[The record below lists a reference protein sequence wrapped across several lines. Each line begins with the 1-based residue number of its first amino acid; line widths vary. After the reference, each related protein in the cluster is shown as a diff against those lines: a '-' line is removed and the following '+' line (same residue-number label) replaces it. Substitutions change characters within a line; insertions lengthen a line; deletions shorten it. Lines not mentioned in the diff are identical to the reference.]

1 MRRDFAIP
9 ENLLRTIRMPN
20 TLIDRSSAMSALQGP
35 VRLRTLTTLRWLAV
49 GGQSVAILMVH
60 FVIGFPIPL
69 GLCIMAIAASAWL
82 NLFTAL
88 RFSPQRF
95 LTDRE
100 AAAYIAYDILQLCAL
115 LAFTGGLLNPFSALI
130 IAPVMIA
137 ASFLALRYTILI
149 ACLALAGV
157 GILAL
162 YHMPLPWRPGDELDL
177 APIYKF
183 GVWAALSFSVI
194 FFAAYAHR
202 IAAESVQMRSALTAT
217 QLVLEREQ
225 RLSAL
230 GGLAAA
236 AAHELGTP
244 LATIQL
250 TAREMQ
256 RELENDEL
264 LGEDAALLVEQVKR
278 CREILGRLS
287 QHGEAGDAIHDRV
300 DVGGLLKESAAP
312 FLEKPDG
319 PDIRIESESGDG
331 APEPMLRRQPE
342 IVYGL
347 RNFIENA
354 VGFASSDVRIAA
366 TWTKDKLDIVIEDD
380 GPGFS
385 TEVLSRLGEPY
396 VSSRFGPRKTDGQR
410 PTSARTGGMGLGF
423 FIAKSLLERTA
434 AAISW
439 GNRDRRGARVAISW
453 PLSAITAES
462 LAQDTTQPTANA

>member
-1 MRRDFAIP
+1 MPAAFLDARPAV
-9 ENLLRTIRMPN
+9 NALR
-20 TLIDRSSAMSALQGP
+20 GP

-49 GGQSVAILMVH
+49 GGQSLAILTVH
-60 FVIGFPIPL
+60 FAVGFATPL

-100 AAAYIAYDILQLCAL
+100 AAAYIAFDIVQLCTL
-115 LAFTGGLLNPFSALI
+115 LSFTGGLLNPFSALI

-137 ASFLALRYTILI
+137 ASFLALRYTVLI
-149 ACLALAGV
+149 AALALAGV
-157 GILAL
+157 GVLAL
-162 YHMPLPWRPGDELDL
+162 YHMPLPWRAGEILEL

-183 GVWAALSFSVI
+183 GVWAALSFSVM

-202 IAAESVQMRSALTAT
+202 IAAESAQVRSALAAT

-256 RELENDEL
+256 RELENDEML
-264 LGEDAALLVEQVKR
+264 RDDAALLVDQVKR

-300 DVGGLLKESAAP
+300 DVVGLLKEAASP
-312 FLEKPDG
+312 FLEKAGG
-319 PDIRIESESGDG
+319 PEIRIETESGDG
-331 APEPMLRRQPE
+331 ATEPMLRRRQE
-342 IVYGL
+342 IIYGL
-347 RNFIENA
+347 RNFVENA
-354 VGFASSDVRIAA
+354 VGFAREDVRVGAA
-366 TWTKDKLDIVIEDD
+366 WTAERLAITIDDD

-385 TEVLSRLGEPY
+385 AEILARLGEPY
-396 VSSRFGPRKTDGQR
+396 VSSRFAARRPDGLR
-410 PTSARTGGMGLGF
+410 AASARTGGMGLGF
-423 FIAKSLLERTA
+423 FIAKSLLEGTGA
-434 AAISW
+434 EVSW
-439 GNRDRRGARVAISW
+439 ANRETGGARVGVAW
-453 PLSAITAES
+453 PVSAIAAEPFG
-462 LAQDTTQPTANA
+462 QDIAARAPNA

>member
-1 MRRDFAIP
+1 
-9 ENLLRTIRMPN
+9 MPN
-20 TLIDRSSAMSALQGP
+20 QLAAAQSAANALRGALRGP
-35 VRLRTLTTLRWLAV
+35 VRLRTLTALRWLAV
-49 GGQSVAILMVH
+49 GGQTLAIFTVH
-60 FVIGFPIPL
+60 FGVGFATPL

-100 AAAYIAYDILQLCAL
+100 AAAFIAFDIVQLCAL

-130 IAPVMIA
+130 IAPVTIA
-137 ASFLALRYTILI
+137 ASFLTLRYTVMI
-149 ACLALAGV
+149 AALALAGV
-157 GILAL
+157 GVLAL
-162 YHMPLPWRPGDELDL
+162 YHMPLPWRPGEVLAL
-177 APIYKF
+177 APVYKF

-202 IAAESVQMRSALTAT
+202 IAAESAQMRSALAAT

-256 RELENDEL
+256 RELENDESL
-264 LGEDAALLVEQVKR
+264 REDAALLVDQVKR

-300 DVGGLLKESAAP
+300 GVSGLLKEAAAP
-312 FLEKPDG
+312 FLENTGG
-319 PDIRIESESGDG
+319 PAIRIETESGDG
-331 APEPMLRRQPE
+331 APEPMLRRRPE

-347 RNFIENA
+347 RNFVENA
-354 VGFASSDVRIAA
+354 VSFARTDVRIAGVWKA
-366 TWTKDKLDIVIEDD
+366 GGLDIQVEDD

-385 TEVLSRLGEPY
+385 PEILARLGEPY
-396 VSSRFGPRKTDGQR
+396 VSSRAGRRGDGAR
-410 PTSARTGGMGLGF
+410 TMSARTGGMGLGF
-423 FIAKSLLERTA
+423 FIAKSLLEGTGA
-434 AAISW
+434 EVAWA
-439 GNRDRRGARVAISW
+439 NRERGGARVEVAW
-453 PLSAITAES
+453 PLSAIAAAEIAAPAS
-462 LAQDTTQPTANA
+462 ETGPESAAETGPNA

>member
-1 MRRDFAIP
+1 MLNA
-9 ENLLRTIRMPN
+9 N
-20 TLIDRSSAMSALQGP
+20 TAMNALQGP
-35 VRLRTLTTLRWLAV
+35 VRLRTLTNLRWLAV
-49 GGQSVAILMVH
+49 GGQSLAILTVH
-60 FVIGFPIPL
+60 FAIGYATPL

-100 AAAYIAYDILQLCAL
+100 AAAYIAFDVVQLCAL
-115 LAFTGGLLNPFSALI
+115 LAITGGLLNPFSALI

-137 ASFLALRYTILI
+137 ASFLVLRYTILI
-149 ACLALAGV
+149 AALALAGV
-157 GILAL
+157 GILAI
-162 YHMPLPWRPGDELDL
+162 YHMALPWRADEMLEL
-177 APIYKF
+177 APVYKF

-202 IAAESVQMRSALTAT
+202 IAAESAQMRSALAAT

-256 RELENDEL
+256 RELENDETL
-264 LGEDAALLVEQVKR
+264 REDAALLVDQVKR

-300 DVGGLLKESAAP
+300 DVVGLLKEAASP
-312 FLEKPDG
+312 FLENVSG
-319 PDIRIESESGDG
+319 PEIRIETESSDG
-331 APEPMLRRQPE
+331 ASEPMLRRRPE
-342 IVYGL
+342 IIYGL
-347 RNFIENA
+347 RNFVENA
-354 VGFASSDVRIAA
+354 VGFAAADVRVGAD
-366 TWTKDKLDIVIEDD
+366 WTAERLAITIDDD

-385 TEVLSRLGEPY
+385 DEVLARLGEPY
-396 VSSRFGPRKTDGQR
+396 VSSRFAGRRPDGLR
-410 PTSARTGGMGLGF
+410 ATSARTGGMGLGF
-423 FIAKSLLERTA
+423 FIAKSLLEGTGA
-434 AAISW
+434 EISW
-439 GNRDRRGARVAISW
+439 ANRATGGAHVAVAW
-453 PLSAITAES
+453 PLSVIV
-462 LAQDTTQPTANA
+462 AQRIGRDTVADGPNA

>member
-1 MRRDFAIP
+1 
-9 ENLLRTIRMPN
+9 MPN
-20 TLIDRSSAMSALQGP
+20 ALVNAKTAVNALRGP

-49 GGQSVAILMVH
+49 GGQSLAILTVH
-60 FVIGFPIPL
+60 FAVGFATPL

-100 AAAYIAYDILQLCAL
+100 AAAFIAFDIVQLCAL
-115 LAFTGGLLNPFSALI
+115 LSFTGGLLNPFSALI

-149 ACLALAGV
+149 AALALAGV
-157 GILAL
+157 GVLAL
-162 YHMPLPWRPGDELDL
+162 YHMPLPWRAGEALEL

-183 GVWAALSFSVI
+183 GVWAALSFSVM

-202 IAAESVQMRSALTAT
+202 IAAESAQMRSALAAT

-250 TAREMQ
+250 TAKEMQ
-256 RELENDEL
+256 RELESDEML
-264 LGEDAALLVEQVKR
+264 RDDAALLVDQVKR

-300 DVGGLLKESAAP
+300 DVVGLLKEAASP
-312 FLEKPDG
+312 FLENING
-319 PDIRIESESGDG
+319 PEIRIETESGDG
-331 APEPMLRRQPE
+331 APEPMLRRRPE

-347 RNFIENA
+347 RNFVENA
-354 VGFASSDVRIAA
+354 VGFARGEVRVGAA
-366 TWTKDKLDIVIEDD
+366 WTAERLVITVDDD

-385 TEVLSRLGEPY
+385 VEVLARLGEPY
-396 VSSRFGPRKTDGQR
+396 VSSRLAGRRSEARRAEGLRTA
-410 PTSARTGGMGLGF
+410 SARTGGMGLGF
-423 FIAKSLLERTA
+423 FIAKSLLEGTGAEIAWANRETGGA
-434 AAISW
+434 HVSVAWPLAAITTE
-439 GNRDRRGARVAISW
+439 
-453 PLSAITAES
+453 PLGRNGVSQS
-462 LAQDTTQPTANA
+462 PNA

>member
-1 MRRDFAIP
+1 MQNALADRNDAL
-9 ENLLRTIRMPN
+9 NALR
-20 TLIDRSSAMSALQGP
+20 GP

-49 GGQSVAILMVH
+49 GGQTLAIFAVH
-60 FVIGFPIPL
+60 FGVGFATPI
-69 GLCIMAIAASAWL
+69 GLCIVVIAASAWL

-100 AAAYIAYDILQLCAL
+100 AAAFIAFDIVQLCAL
-115 LAFTGGLLNPFSALI
+115 LFFTGGLLNPFSALI
-130 IAPVMIA
+130 IAPVTIA
-137 ASFLALRYTILI
+137 ASFLTLRYTIMI
-149 ACLALAGV
+149 ASLALAGV
-157 GILAL
+157 GVLAL
-162 YHMPLPWRPGDELDL
+162 YHMALPWRPGEALEL
-177 APIYKF
+177 APVYKF

-202 IAAESVQMRSALTAT
+202 IAAESAQMRSALAAT

-256 RELENDEL
+256 SELEDDEIL
-264 LGEDAALLVEQVKR
+264 SEDAALLVDQAKR

-287 QHGEAGDAIHDRV
+287 QHGEAGDAIHDRIAV
-300 DVGGLLKESAAP
+300 TGLLKEAAAP
-312 FLEKPDG
+312 FLEQSLG
-319 PDIRIESESGDG
+319 PKLRIETESGDG
-331 APEPMLRRQPE
+331 VAEPTLRRRPE

-354 VGFASSDVRIAA
+354 VGFARAEVRVSAVWA
-366 TWTKDKLDIVIEDD
+366 EDRLTVTIEDD
-380 GPGFS
+380 GPGFAP
-385 TEVLSRLGEPY
+385 EILARLGEPY
-396 VSSRFGPRKTDGQR
+396 VTSRAGARGQNK
-410 PTSARTGGMGLGF
+410 RTRGMGLGF
-423 FIAKSLLERTA
+423 FIAKSLLEGAGAGLAWTNNA
-434 AAISW
+434 
-439 GNRDRRGARVAISW
+439 DRGAQVSVTW
-453 PLSAITAES
+453 PLEAIAAES
-462 LAQDTTQPTANA
+462 LTSNALSGAANA